1 MRILQALTFSIL
13 LVFPQANMFA
23 SNEPFYKSIDY
34 SNIDLIGIAKNK
46 GKGEYK
52 IRTVQPLS
60 IDIENG
66 NTIFLQGM
74 IGNFSQ
80 FGKYRVGTNLGIGFR
95 SFSDDYQKLYGYN
108 FFYDSEPDPDH
119 HRVGIGL
126 EYKQSMFGITNNYY
140 RGLSGK
146 RTYGSTG
153 LKEEVLDGVDIIV
166 SGLLPTLE
174 WIETDLSYAYWDSV
188 EASDLYEIKLGFN
201 FNLNDYITLN
211 LQAEDDNQNSISYS
225 SGIRINFGGKNRKRV
240 TLSGSNQDIPD
251 QDMRIYNLDPVKR
264 SEKITLEQTG
274 TGLTVNVKK
283 RG

>member
-1 MRILQALTFSIL
+1 MLIL
-13 LVFPQANMFA
+13 LILVVFPQANMFA
-23 SNEPFYKSIDY
+23 SNEPFYKNFDY
-34 SNIDLIGIAKNK
+34 SNIDFIGIMKNK

-52 IRTVQPLS
+52 LRTVQPLS
-60 IDIENG
+60 INKDNG

-80 FGKYRVGTNLGIGFR
+80 FGKYRVGTNLGLGYR
-95 SFSDDYQKLYGYN
+95 NFSNDFKKMYGYN
-108 FFYDSEPDPDH
+108 FFYDSEPDPNH
-119 HRVGIGL
+119 HRAGL
-126 EYKQSMFGITNNYY
+126 GFEYKQSMFSIANNYY

-146 RTYGSTG
+146 KTYGSTG

-166 SGLLPTLE
+166 SGLLPRFE

-201 FNLNDYITLN
+201 FNINDYITLN

-225 SGIRINFGGKNRKRV
+225 SSIRINFGGKNRNKV
-240 TLSGSNQDIPD
+240 SLSGSNQNTPSQDI
-251 QDMRIYNLDPVKR
+251 RNYNLDPVKR
-264 SEKITLEQTG
+264 SEKITLEQSG
-274 TGLTVNVKK
+274 SGLTVNVKK